1 MKSTISPKTF
11 MKLRRSLHTLMTSNE
26 TMQILMNFNEIGTD
40 YCWFGTQTMSGSLN
54 QKKII
59 L

>member
-1 MKSTISPKTF
+1 
-11 MKLRRSLHTLMTSNE
+11 MTSNE